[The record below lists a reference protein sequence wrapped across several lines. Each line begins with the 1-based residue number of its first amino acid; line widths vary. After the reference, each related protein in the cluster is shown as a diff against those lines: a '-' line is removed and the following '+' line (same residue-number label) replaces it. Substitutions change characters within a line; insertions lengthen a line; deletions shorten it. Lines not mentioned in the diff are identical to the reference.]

1 VWQVDE
7 RVAPDGDPRR
17 NLAQL
22 DALPARVYPMPVTQ
36 PDLREAAQRYER
48 TLPDRFDVVHL
59 GVGEDGH
66 TASWPPGDDAV
77 LRSENRVEIVSEFHG
92 TARMTLTT
100 RVVNAARRRMVL
112 AHGIGKAPAIRRWV
126 GGDDALP
133 VSRVE
138 QLDTRVFLDTG
149 TAAELRQ

>member
-1 VWQVDE
+1 
-7 RVAPDGDPRR
+7 
-17 NLAQL
+17 
-22 DALPARVYPMPVTQ
+22 
-36 PDLREAAQRYER
+36 
-48 TLPDRFDVVHL
+48 
-59 GVGEDGH
+59 
-66 TASWPPGDDAV
+66 
-77 LRSENRVEIVSEFHG
+77 
-92 TARMTLTT
+92 MTLTT

-149 TAAELRQ
+149 AAAELRQ